1 MLNSVDSSE
10 ETSAP
15 PDSARSGSDK
25 EGALKMRRESTESC
39 IDGDGDKAWI
49 EGRLRGSNA
58 PPIEPTHPTIVG
70 SKHRFSSPLK
80 ILQDDGIPVMPTRSK
95 VDSAFRIACKRQLAD
110 AVDYGLE
117 FVPSPL
123 RARALSG
130 VVDKRQA
137 EMFCQAVR
145 DHDIVLIGKAYG

>member
-39 IDGDGDKAWI
+39 IDGDGD
-49 EGRLRGSNA
+49 
-58 PPIEPTHPTIVG
+58 
-70 SKHRFSSPLK
+70 
-80 ILQDDGIPVMPTRSK
+80 GIPVMPTRSK
-95 VDSAFRIACKRQLAD
+95 ADSAFRIACKRQLAD

-117 FVPSPL
+117 FVPSPF

-145 DHDIVLIGKAYG
+145 DHDIVLIGSTYG